1 MAMHCAAMYVSTCEA
16 LITESTQAFAE
27 EKTRAGIIEAKEL
40 FKQPEPFERLQ
51 RYHGEKT
58 RWVLDGWI
66 DTWLSPEFSDWSL
79 KETLPQVR
87 CPTLAI
93 HGSEDEYGS
102 NLHPEKI
109 ARLVSGPSQMEIMPG
124 TRHVPHREL
133 EHWVAKRVASFI
145 EMNYS

>member
-1 MAMHCAAMYVSTCEA
+1 MYVSPCEA
-16 LITESTQAFAE
+16 LITESAQAFVE
-27 EKTRAGIIEAKEL
+27 DKTGAGIIEAKEL

-51 RYHGEKT
+51 RYHGEQT
-58 RWVLDGWI
+58 RWVLDAWI

-102 NLHPEKI
+102 NLPPEKI
-109 ARLVSGPSQMEIMPG
+109 ARLVSGPSQMENLAF
-124 TRHVPHREL
+124 RRF
-133 EHWVAKRVASFI
+133 S
-145 EMNYS
+145 